1 MKAIKNNRAMSMVE
15 IMIGVVLLALIIIPS
30 MNVISSQ
37 TQTVTA
43 TRDHS
48 QAAFVAQKI
57 QEIMRSYRFNLIEAD
72 QYSSDT
78 SRQKKT
84 FEWKL
89 KNADELKKHVINNIE
104 YLIDPDLTSI
114 DPVKLSNSDP
124 SNPPMAYLV
133 RFLIT
138 YRSKDGRDHR
148 LNISTAISQRE

>member
-1 MKAIKNNRAMSMVE
+1 MKITRQNQAMSMVE
-15 IMIGVVLLALIIIPS
+15 IMIGVILLALIIIPS

-57 QEIMRSYRFNLIEAD
+57 QEILRSYRFNLIESD

-78 SRQKKT
+78 AKQKKT

-89 KNADELKKHVINNIE
+89 KNADELRKHVINNIE
-104 YLIDPDLTSI
+104 YLIDPGLTSV
-114 DPVKLSNSDP
+114 DPVVLANSDP

-133 RFLIT
+133 KFSIT
-138 YRSKDGRDHR
+138 YKSKDGRNHR
-148 LNISTAISQRE
+148 LNVSTAISQRE